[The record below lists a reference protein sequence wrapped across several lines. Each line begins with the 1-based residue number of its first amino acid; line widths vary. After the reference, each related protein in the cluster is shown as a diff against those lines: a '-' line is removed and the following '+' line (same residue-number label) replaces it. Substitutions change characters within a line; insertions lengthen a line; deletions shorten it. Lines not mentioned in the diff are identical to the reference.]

1 MKPQWIDA
9 IYGIIPSIRI
19 EIDTAPSFRSG
30 RFAGST
36 RDAPAASSFGLVAR
50 RVSYDFCLR
59 MQGNGCFTVKK
70 AHSECTGGAN
80 GQRFNGSTISNKAR
94 SG

>member
-1 MKPQWIDA
+1 
-9 IYGIIPSIRI
+9 
-19 EIDTAPSFRSG
+19 
-30 RFAGST
+30 
-36 RDAPAASSFGLVAR
+36 
-50 RVSYDFCLR
+50 